1 MMSRASSFVC
11 VLDERIYAQCPD
23 SCLDSAAGFRDL
35 DLGCIKEMIVWIR
48 YDSKFD
54 FRIRIED
61 KRPGD
66 KYCKNDDS
74 EIFI

>member
-1 MMSRASSFVC
+1 MMSRASFLFVSWM
-11 VLDERIYAQCPD
+11 RISPSQRESRYNVRIQR
-23 SCLDSAAGFRDL
+23 F
-35 DLGCIKEMIVWIR
+35 DLGCVKEMIVWIR

-54 FRIRIED
+54 FRIRVEA

>member
-35 DLGCIKEMIVWIR
+35 DFGCIKEMIVWIR

-54 FRIRIED
+54 FCIRVED

-66 KYCKNDDS
+66 KYCKMT
-74 EIFI
+74 IL